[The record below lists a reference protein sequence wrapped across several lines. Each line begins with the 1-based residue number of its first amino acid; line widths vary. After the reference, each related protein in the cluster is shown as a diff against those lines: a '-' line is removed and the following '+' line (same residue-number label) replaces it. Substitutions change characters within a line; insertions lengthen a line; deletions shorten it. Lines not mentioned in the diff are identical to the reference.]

1 VKTLCHSN
9 HAAPMMRPEVKA
21 MNKFVLFVVGLF
33 CIIPFLVRVAEA
45 VQASHYI
52 ADDSIR
58 QEFITSYVFK
68 PAA

>member
-1 VKTLCHSN
+1 
-9 HAAPMMRPEVKA
+9 